1 MKWGERPW
9 KKTLKGQEKCSQP
22 VPLRAGGINGDHAE
36 PG

>member
-22 VPLRAGGINGDHAE
+22 PLRAGGINGDHAE